1 MVSHRVRSALCYC
14 ILSEKGKVLS
24 STTGQNQTAD
34 RPRNANIQEQI
45 RDYHVLL
52 EATLGSEY
60 LGTSLVG
67 YDSFINNDEEGTE
80 KFDPNKEEYQGLPDY
95 PEIDDIIDN
104 SDEKRAANSYYHYIG
119 DVVLLPNF
127 EGGKLMVKSV
137 IFLNMIT

>member
-24 STTGQNQTAD
+24 STTGQHLTAD
-34 RPRNANIQEQI
+34 RPRDANIQERI

-80 KFDPNKEEYQGLPDY
+80 KFDPNKEEYQGLPDS

-104 SDEKRAANSYYHYIG
+104 SDEKRAANLYYHYIG

-137 IFLNMIT
+137 IFLNTIT